1 MRRFSQDFTGLGLLI
16 NLLVLIGFVVLVAKA
31 FTPGAKTP
39 PRAVANAAEL
49 PAATAVPDAAT
60 PTAVPPTAA
69 PTATAL
75 PPAAAAA
82 DSAVVTETVATTTTT
97 ESVAAPAS
105 DTAAATVDVEAVT
118 AIVTK
123 GTCNA
128 CHTIPGIAGAVGI
141 VGPHLGNIGAEA
153 STRIPGYTAE
163 QYLHESIVDPNAFV
177 APKCPF
183 GSCTPGSM
191 PNTLAQTLTPEEIQ
205 TLINYML
212 TLQTP
217 P

>member
-16 NLLVLIGFVVLVAKA
+16 NLLVLIGFVVLMAKA

-39 PRAVANAAEL
+39 APAVANAAVL
-49 PAATAVPDAAT
+49 PTATPVPDAAT
-60 PTAVPPTAA
+60 PTAVPPTIA

-75 PPAAAAA
+75 PPAA
-82 DSAVVTETVATTTTT
+82 DSVVVTETVASTTTTA
-97 ESVAAPAS
+97 AAPAA
-105 DTAAATVDVEAVT
+105 DAAAAPVDVEAVT

-128 CHTIPGIAGAVGI
+128 CHVIPGIAGAVGI
-141 VGPHLGNIGAEA
+141 VGPNLSNIGAEA
-153 STRIPGYTAE
+153 GTRIPGYTAE
-163 QYLHESIVDPNAFV
+163 QYLHESLVDPNAFV

-191 PNTLAQTLTPEEIQ
+191 PNTLAQTLTPEELQ
-205 TLINYML
+205 TMINYLL

>member
-16 NLLVLIGFVVLVAKA
+16 NLLVLIGFALLVAKA

-39 PRAVANAAEL
+39 APAVANAAVL
-49 PAATAVPDAAT
+49 PTATPVPDAAT
-60 PTAVPPTAA
+60 PTAVPPTVA

-75 PPAAAAA
+75 PPAA
-82 DSAVVTETVATTTTT
+82 DRAVVTETVTSTTTTA
-97 ESVAAPAS
+97 AAPVT
-105 DTAAATVDVEAVT
+105 DAAAAPIDVEAVT

-141 VGPHLGNIGAEA
+141 VGPNLSNIGAEA

-163 QYLHESIVDPNAFV
+163 QYLHESLVDPNAFI

-191 PNTLAQTLTPEEIQ
+191 PNTLVQTLTPEEIQ
-205 TLINYML
+205 TMINYLL